1 MKYSLIKGL
10 YRIEAFDQAK
20 EECEAFIR
28 NAIETMPTKK
38 ARTEIRKKLDQIS
51 NLRREGTKAIA
62 GDFQA
67 QCKELETML
76 TEADK
81 RLTDII
87 AAQDPKPET
96 PKAKTLICKVSN
108 EETLQKAVEFLKNL
122 GLTVTVKD

>member
-1 MKYSLIKGL
+1 MRYTLIKGL

-38 ARTEIRKKLDQIS
+38 ARTEIRKKLEQIS
-51 NLRREGTKAIA
+51 SLRKEGTKAIA

-67 QCKELETML
+67 QCRELETL
-76 TEADK
+76 LSDADK
-81 RLTDII
+81 RLAEII
-87 AAQDPKPET
+87 SAQDPKPEA
-96 PKAKTLICKVSN
+96 PKAKTLICKVID
-108 EETLQKAVEFLKNL
+108 EETLQKAVELLKNL